1 MEWQNVGYEEDNDNI
16 HSWKVIKNNGRSQ
29 IKLTSRWRLSVPCPA
44 SRSSFCLLEWGEK
57 RLCLNGV
64 KALRWHLVFCH
75 QTGLFKSEHPF
86 LDKPMVTTTH
96 AVTSAQQLDLVQD
109 YILATCCTCSPQ
121 ILLDLCRLFL
131 KSEKIVQGKENVC
144 CQGEVFHNRC
154 TSTRDIPFFYP
165 SPKDDGFSNRRDW
178 QIWILGQIFQRCQK
192 NVTHCPG

>member
-16 HSWKVIKNNGRSQ
+16 HSSKVIKNNGRSQ

-57 RLCLNGV
+57 KLCLNGV

-86 LDKPMVTTTH
+86 LDKPMVTTKH

-109 YILATCCTCSPQ
+109 YILATCCTCSPTDLTWSMQ
-121 ILLDLCRLFL
+121 TLSQVGKNCSRERKRLL
-131 KSEKIVQGKENVC
+131 SGWSV
-144 CQGEVFHNRC
+144 
-154 TSTRDIPFFYP
+154 P
-165 SPKDDGFSNRRDW
+165 
-178 QIWILGQIFQRCQK
+178 
-192 NVTHCPG
+192 

>member
-86 LDKPMVTTTH
+86 LDKPMVKTTH

-109 YILATCCTCSPQ
+109 YIVATCCKGAKKMWHIALGRKFGLWVWISVIFRGVPKKNGTSP
-121 ILLDLCRLFL
+121 IDLCHA
-131 KSEKIVQGKENVC
+131 VA
-144 CQGEVFHNRC
+144 
-154 TSTRDIPFFYP
+154 
-165 SPKDDGFSNRRDW
+165 
-178 QIWILGQIFQRCQK
+178 ILSQEI
-192 NVTHCPG
+192 